1 MSNYPLHLDTL
12 IALTKKK
19 TEQFSFSITLSKI
32 DFVYRC
38 LAYNK
43 TTCNYIK
50 TEVQTC
56 ICLMFNIKFP
66 RSKLHKKSNWISA
79 VLYKESKPS
88 I

>member
-43 TTCNYIK
+43 TFI
-50 TEVQTC
+50 
-56 ICLMFNIKFP
+56 P
-66 RSKLHKKSNWISA
+66 RVTS
-79 VLYKESKPS
+79 
-88 I
+88 